1 MREIYNHFLLPDIIN
16 KKADE
21 SNHILYFY
29 PILISFMKITILVAF
44 LVSSI
49 RTSAQDRISG
59 SYYDYFDNKLHLN
72 RDSTFLHEFHFDL
85 VYSWASGKYG
95 VRNDTLYLTVIPVFD
110 TIRYKNT
117 TTDLI
122 TDSLI
127 LSTDQNSNIG
137 FDSADTYD
145 NGIRKR
151 IYIAEEK
158 WQNTFPIPDRLLYK
172 KRKLFFIKHDG
183 KLSRG
188 RVSPIWPVRRKLGG
202 NKKIHTWYIKRQ
214 EEGK

>member
-1 MREIYNHFLLPDIIN
+1 
-16 KKADE
+16 
-21 SNHILYFY
+21 
-29 PILISFMKITILVAF
+29 MKISILVAF
-44 LVSSI
+44 LLSSI
-49 RTSAQDRISG
+49 HTSAQDRISG
-59 SYYDYFDNKLHLN
+59 SYYDNFGNKLHFN

-95 VRNDTLYLTVIPVFD
+95 VRNDTVYLTVIPVFD

-122 TDSLI
+122 TDSLV
-127 LSTDQNSNIG
+127 LSTFQTSNIG

-151 IYIAEEK
+151 IYIGDMK
-158 WQNTFPIPDRLLYK
+158 LQNTFPVPDRLLYR
-172 KRKLFFIKHDG
+172 KRKLLVIKHDG
-183 KLSRG
+183 KLSKG

-202 NKKIHTWYIKRQ
+202 YKKFHTWYIKRQ
-214 EEGK
+214 EEDK